1 MSTCLATSWA
11 CLPSAWKKISGTR
24 TLHWSAASLTLA
36 QPHDL
41 FFPTSSYEQ
50 AERRAKAALAI
61 NPRDTWSI
69 HALAHVHEMQG
80 KQEEGI
86 NFLTEEMANW
96 KVLFNEREGHKM
108 LTRALSNSGALD
120 WRVTYGGT

>member
-1 MSTCLATSWA
+1 VTYSSV
-11 CLPSAWKKISGTR
+11 R
-24 TLHWSAASLTLA
+24 
-36 QPHDL
+36 
-41 FFPTSSYEQ
+41 TSSYEQ

-96 KVLFNEREGHKM
+96 KVCLQKTSEREG
-108 LTRALSNSGALD
+108 
-120 WRVTYGGT
+120 